1 VREISRSCGVDPLV
15 QQLPQ
20 KYGTMLGRMFG
31 DVDLSGGQWQ
41 KIAIARAF
49 ARDAPIL
56 VLDEPTSSLD
66 PRAEYEIFR
75 LFRTLARQRTTII
88 ISHRFSTVSMAD
100 RIIVMGEGRIL
111 EQGSHTQL
119 LRAKGM
125 YAALYEMQS
134 KQMQTL
140 RRGR

>member
-1 VREISRSCGVDPLV
+1 V
-15 QQLPQ
+15 QKLPQ
-20 KYGTMLGRMFG
+20 QYDTMLGRMFG

-49 ARDAPIL
+49 ARNAPIL

-66 PRAEYEIFR
+66 PRAEYEIFL
-75 LFRTLARQRTTII
+75 LFRKLARQRTTII

-111 EQGSHTQL
+111 EQGSHPDL
-119 LRAKGM
+119 MRFKGV
-125 YAALYEMQS
+125 YAALYTMQS
-134 KQMQTL
+134 KQMKSL
-140 RRGR
+140 RKER